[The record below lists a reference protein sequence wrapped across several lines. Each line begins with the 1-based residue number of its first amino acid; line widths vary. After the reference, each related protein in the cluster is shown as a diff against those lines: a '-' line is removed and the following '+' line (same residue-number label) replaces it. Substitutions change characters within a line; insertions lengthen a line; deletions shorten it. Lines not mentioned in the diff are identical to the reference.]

1 MQDTQRI
8 EVVIDSLHVDRV
20 VELLRGAG
28 VAGYTVIRNASG
40 WGDRGARVP
49 DGVSGVFENCV
60 VLCACDVERWE
71 AVAEDLRGLLKRFG
85 GVALVSQAQLMRH

>member
-8 EVVIDSLHVDRV
+8 EVVIDSIHVNQV
-20 VELLRGAG
+20 VELFRNAG

-60 VLCACDVERWE
+60 VLCACDQDRWD
-71 AVAEDLRGLLKRFG
+71 AVAEDLRGLLKRYG

>member
-8 EVVIDSLHVDRV
+8 EVVIDSIHVNQV
-20 VELLRGAG
+20 VELLRAAG
-28 VAGYTVIRNASG
+28 VTGYTVIRNASG
-40 WGDRGARVP
+40 WGDRGNRVP

-60 VLCACDVERWE
+60 VLCACSEDRWA
-71 AVAEDLRGLLKRFG
+71 AVAEDLRELLKRYG